1 MTGLVRKATLLS
13 ACGLLAAATAMAG
26 VPDPANSSKPVRVS
40 VLGTQTGNADPNA
53 AFPVVV
59 RDLANN
65 PIPSSSVVID
75 LVNCTDTRISNQTA
89 NIAGQT
95 VDCALKTVRALTD
108 ATGSVTM
115 SVLGAAMNPSGASAP
130 GPGAG
135 CVRIFADGVLLG
147 TATALVFDQNG
158 GSIPGSDGVEISD
171 LSRWLVDFGS
181 FGAGG
186 PYVGRSDY
194 NHIASPGNIGIDDL
208 SAWLVRFGAGTSASG
223 TFSLGFCP

>member
-26 VPDPANSSKPVRVS
+26 VPDPANSTKPARIN

-53 AFPVVV
+53 AFGVVV

-65 PIPSSSVVID
+65 PIANSSVVID
-75 LVNCTDTRISNQTA
+75 LINCTDTRISNQSGMGSLSSQ
-89 NIAGQT
+89 I
-95 VDCALKTVRALTD
+95 VDCPLKTVRALTD

-115 SVLGAAMNPSGASAP
+115 SVLGGATNPSGPSAA
-130 GPGAG
+130 GPGGG
-135 CVRIFADGVLLG
+135 CVRIFADAVLLG

-158 GSIPGSDGVEISD
+158 GSLPGADGVEISD

-181 FGAGG
+181 GV
-186 PYVGRSDY
+186 YKGRSDY
-194 NHIASPGNIGIDDL
+194 NHVASPGVVGIDDL
-208 SAWLVRFGAGTSASG
+208 SVWMVRFGAGTSASG
-223 TFSLGFCP
+223 TFSAGFCP

>member
-26 VPDPANSSKPVRVS
+26 VPDPANSTKPARIN
-40 VLGTQTGNADPNA
+40 VLGTQTGNPDPNA
-53 AFPVVV
+53 AFSVVV

-65 PIPSSSVVID
+65 PIANSSVVID
-75 LVNCTDTRISNQTA
+75 LINCTDTRISNQTA

-95 VDCALKTVRALTD
+95 VDCPLKTVRELTD
-108 ATGSVTM
+108 ATGTVSM
-115 SVLGAAMNPSGASAP
+115 SVLGGATNPSGASAA
-130 GPGAG
+130 GPGGG

-158 GSIPGSDGVEISD
+158 GSLPGADGVEISD

-181 FGAGG
+181 GV
-186 PYVGRSDY
+186 YKGRSDY
-194 NHIASPGNIGIDDL
+194 NHAASPGVVGIDDL
-208 SAWLVRFGAGTSASG
+208 SVWLGRFGAGTSASG
-223 TFSLGFCP
+223 TFSAGFCP